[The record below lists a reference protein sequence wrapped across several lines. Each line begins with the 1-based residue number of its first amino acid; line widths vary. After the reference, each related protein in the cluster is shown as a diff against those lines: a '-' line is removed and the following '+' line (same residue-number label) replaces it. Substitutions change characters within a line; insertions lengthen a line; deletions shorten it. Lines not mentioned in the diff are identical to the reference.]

1 MERTVKITR
10 EESKETRLRQ
20 VLEPVVITVLPENE
34 VFGSAGGDEVWDIK
48 LRRRAMIYS
57 Q

>member
-1 MERTVKITR
+1 VKITR